1 MAQPAHC
8 LTHNLRH
15 SNLQALSAPPHPL
28 ALWVLGGACWPSR
41 EQTQEEGPNA
51 TQAPEAG
58 QVKQEGSS
66 GVGGPEL
73 VPCPPSSLR
82 GEAQLEE
89 AGTGTT
95 HTPPAPQRMG
105 LQNEPPTQVSGS
117 QDGAVEGMWEQVG
130 SGVVGERSGQGCP
143 GPEMGQG
150 QWM

>member
-1 MAQPAHC
+1 M
-8 LTHNLRH
+8 
-15 SNLQALSAPPHPL
+15 PHRPRKQ
-28 ALWVLGGACWPSR
+28 V
-41 EQTQEEGPNA
+41 
-51 TQAPEAG
+51 

-66 GVGGPEL
+66 GVGGLEL

-89 AGTGTT
+89 AGTGT
-95 HTPPAPQRMG
+95 PPTLPQRMG
-105 LQNEPPTQVSGS
+105 LQDKPPTQVSGS

-130 SGVVGERSGQGCP
+130 SGVVGERSGQRCP